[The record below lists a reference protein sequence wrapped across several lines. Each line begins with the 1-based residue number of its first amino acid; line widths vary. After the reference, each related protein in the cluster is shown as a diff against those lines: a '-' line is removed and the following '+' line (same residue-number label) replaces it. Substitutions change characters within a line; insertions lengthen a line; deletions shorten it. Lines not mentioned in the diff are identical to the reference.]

1 MRLAYWYVLLFI
13 PIILYLFLRKRRRS
27 SLKFSNVTLLKKQ
40 ATKNKILY
48 RLGRYLVLAGVL
60 SLLIALARP
69 QIDKD
74 IIPAKKDGIDIALLL
89 DLSGSMESVD
99 FKPNRLEVAKDT
111 TIDFVKERPGDRMAL
126 IAFAGNAYTRIPLTL
141 DHQMVTSSIKDLT
154 TKDMVEQG
162 TAIGMAISV
171 GMNRLKKS
179 EAPSKIMILVT
190 DGDNTAGS
198 IDPKTASQ
206 LAKELGI
213 KIYAIGVGT
222 DRTILPYNN
231 FGRTAY
237 QQIEGG
243 LDEEL
248 LQYIADTTGGAYYR
262 ATNEKALSQIFDEI
276 NQYEKTDFEYK
287 SLKDYTELAYSFM
300 LAGLILLSLGL
311 FLDRYYYI
319 KIP

>member
-13 PIILYLFLRKRRRS
+13 PIILYLFFRKRRRS

-40 ATKNKILY
+40 ATKNKIFY
-48 RLGRYLVLAGVL
+48 QIGRYLVLAGVL
-60 SLLIALARP
+60 SFLIALARP
-69 QIDKD
+69 QISKD
-74 IIPAKKDGIDIALLL
+74 IIPARKDGIDIALLL

-99 FKPNRLEVAKDT
+99 FKPNRLEVAKKT
-111 TIDFVKERPGDRMAL
+111 TVDFVNERPGDRMAL

-141 DHQMVTSSIKDLT
+141 DHQMVTTSIESLT

-179 EAPSKIMILVT
+179 EASSKIMILVT

-213 KIYAIGVGT
+213 KIYTIGVGT
-222 DRTILPYNN
+222 DRTIIPYND
-231 FGRTAY
+231 FGITRY
-237 QQIEGG
+237 RQIEGG
-243 LDEEL
+243 LDEVL
-248 LQYIADTTGGAYYR
+248 LKYIAQTTGGAYYR
-262 ATNEKALSQIFDEI
+262 ATNEKALSQIFNEI

-287 SLKDYTELAYSFM
+287 SLRDYTELGYGFM
-300 LAGLILLSLGL
+300 LVGLILIAIGL